1 MPPQRVAGF
10 IADSVS
16 ASDTATAF
24 QVGPRPWH
32 AACAPGAVAF
42 DGKKMY
48 KLPNESRYCGEALA
62 DGVVVGDGICEDDTD
77 GDAANDGDHVS
88 DDVCVAVGDG
98 DEVRVRVGDGDEVSE
113 ADKDGDAAGEDEA
126 DCDGVELGE
135 TEADGELDA
144 SAWQHTGC
152 KKGVATTKKTVA
164 GSVVRARKG

>member
-1 MPPQRVAGF
+1 MSKPPVQYGNAAPGLPPQRVAGL

-24 QVGPRPWH
+24 QRGPRFWH

-42 DGKKMY
+42 DCKKTY

-62 DGVVVGDGICEDDTD
+62 DGVVVGDGICEGETD
-77 GDAANDGDHVS
+77 GDAASDGDHVS
-88 DDVCVAVGDG
+88 VCVCVA
-98 DEVRVRVGDGDEVSE
+98 VGDGDEVSE

-144 SAWQHTGC
+144 SA
-152 KKGVATTKKTVA
+152 
-164 GSVVRARKG
+164 